1 MYVKSIHID
10 SIKNFDKLDFDFERP
25 DKSFAGW
32 TVFVGG
38 NSSGKSTI
46 LRAIALA
53 LLGPD
58 EGRQLMG
65 NTSGWIKDGKSKEAV
80 VTAKLAWDE
89 KYDTFKERGKRQTKG
104 VVSAGVRW
112 TKEKP
117 SDHFVTF
124 HSLEKSDGSKGD
136 GPIPTS
142 NRTVWNPNSK
152 GWFSAG
158 YGPMRRLTGSSS
170 ESIRYSVSG
179 GAVSRF
185 VTLFREDAAL
195 SESEEW
201 LRKMYARTLEPS
213 TSPILLGCLR
223 SIQTLMGE
231 ELLPQG
237 MQISRISVDYV
248 WVKDRRG
255 VELPMR
261 DISDGCR
268 SLYAT
273 ILDLIHS
280 FIDVYGEEN
289 LFTTDNNGQT
299 ILDRPGVVII
309 DEVEAHLHP
318 AWQLAIPQWLK
329 THFPKVQFLVS
340 THSPLVAQ
348 SADPNGVFVLPLQ
361 NDVHNKPRA
370 MDHSEYER
378 LIMGKAEKTLLGTA
392 FGLQTTRTLQA
403 QQRIARWQE
412 LDSKKRAVSLSTGE
426 RREYSSLKKDMEI
439 VFQEEGLAI

>member
-1 MYVKSIHID
+1 MYVKSVLID
-10 SIKNFDKLDFDFERP
+10 SIKNFDKVEFDFERP
-25 DKSFAGW
+25 DKTFAGW

-65 NTSGWIKDGKSKEAV
+65 NTSGWIKDGKSKATV
-80 VTAKLAWDE
+80 IAKLTSDE
-89 KYDTFKERGKRQTKG
+89 LVDTYKQSGNRKRDG
-104 VVSAGVRW
+104 VISAGVRW
-112 TKEKP
+112 TQEKQ
-117 SDHFVTF
+117 SDQFVTF
-124 HSLEKSDGSKGD
+124 HSLEKSDGLKGN
-136 GPIPTS
+136 GRIQAA
-142 NRTVWNPNSK
+142 NRTVWNLNSK

-170 ESIRYSVSG
+170 ESIRYSVSS

-213 TSPILLGCLR
+213 TNATLSDCLR

-231 ELLPQG
+231 DLLPQG
-237 MQISRISVDYV
+237 MKISRISVDHV

-299 ILDRPGVVII
+299 VVDRPGVVII

-426 RREYSSLKKDMEI
+426 RKEYSSLKKDMEI

>member
-1 MYVKSIHID
+1 MYVKSVVIE
-10 SIKNFDKLDFDFERP
+10 SVKSFDKVEFDFERP

-46 LRAIALA
+46 LRSIALA
-53 LLGPD
+53 LLGPS

-65 NTSGWIKDGKSKEAV
+65 TTSGWIKDGKLKAS
-80 VTAKLAWDE
+80 VTAQLNWDDT
-89 KYDTFKERGKRQTKG
+89 YDTFKEKG
-104 VVSAGVRW
+104 GPKPKGAFPAGVRW
-112 TKEKP
+112 TKEKKTD
-117 SDHFVTF
+117 SFVTF
-124 HSLEKSDGSKGD
+124 QSLGPSSKKD
-136 GPIPTS
+136 VRMTAPD
-142 NRTVWNPNSK
+142 RTVWNPNSK

-170 ESIRYSVSG
+170 ESIRFSVGG

-201 LRKMYARTLEPS
+201 LRKMYARTLES
-213 TSPILLGCLR
+213 SNEAKSSYLK
-223 SIQTLMGE
+223 SVQNLMGE
-231 ELLPQG
+231 DLLPQG
-237 MQISRISVDYV
+237 MKISRISVDHV
-248 WVKDRRG
+248 WVRDQRG

-273 ILDLIHS
+273 VLDLIHS
-280 FIDVYGEEN
+280 FIDVYGEEG
-289 LFTTDNNGQT
+289 LFGTDAQGQT
-299 ILDRPGVVII
+299 IVDRPGVVII

-318 AWQLAIPQWLK
+318 TWQLAIPQWLK

-361 NDVHNKPRA
+361 NDVRSKPHP
-370 MDHSEYER
+370 MTPHEYER
-378 LIMGKAEKTLLGTA
+378 LVLGKAEKTLLGTV

-412 LDSKKRAVSLSTGE
+412 LDAKKRAVSLSAGE
-426 RREYSSLKKDMEI
+426 KREYTELKQDMEI
-439 VFQEEGLAI
+439 AFQDEGVTL

>member
-1 MYVKSIHID
+1 MYVKSVLID
-10 SIKNFDKLDFDFERP
+10 SIKNFDKVEFDFERP
-25 DKSFAGW
+25 GKTFPGW

-65 NTSGWIKDGKSKEAV
+65 NTTGWIKDGKSKATV
-80 VTAKLAWDE
+80 IAKLTWDE
-89 KYDTFKERGKRQTKG
+89 SVDTFKEKGKRKRDG
-104 VVSAGVRW
+104 VISAGVRW
-112 TKEKP
+112 TKEKQ

-124 HSLEKSDGSKGD
+124 HSVDKPVEGIVERS
-136 GPIPTS
+136 TTTAS
-142 NRTVWNPNSK
+142 NRSVWNPNSK

-158 YGPMRRLTGSSS
+158 YGPMRRLTGGSS
-170 ESIRYSVSG
+170 ESMRYSVVS

-201 LRKMYARTLEPS
+201 LRKMYARTLESKNPVMKD
-213 TSPILLGCLR
+213 CLT

-231 ELLPQG
+231 DLLPQG
-237 MQISRISVDYV
+237 MKISRISVDHV

-289 LFTTDNNGQT
+289 LFTTDENGKT
-299 ILDRPGVVII
+299 IVDRPGVVII

-361 NDVHNKPRA
+361 NDVYNKPRA

-378 LIMGKAEKTLLGTA
+378 LILGKAEKTLLGTA

-412 LDSKKRAVSLSTGE
+412 LDSKKRAVNLSTVE
-426 RREYSSLKKDMEI
+426 RKEYTNLKKDMEI
-439 VFQEEGLAI
+439 VFQEEGLAL